1 MISPTDGAAVK
12 PAGWVLAAL
21 VFPAGVALLF
31 FGLLTEGSWFARLL
45 STTPLQVLGKSSYA
59 FFLIHAGVIA
69 GWLFDLWKGNQ
80 LLFFISVVLVS
91 IAFYYLVE
99 KPINKLIKNTNG

>member
-1 MISPTDGAAVK
+1 VRFFINSFC
-12 PAGWVLAAL
+12 GWVFATL

-31 FGLLTEGSWFARLL
+31 FDLLTEASWFARLL
-45 STTPLQVLGKSSYA
+45 STTPLQVLGKSFYA

-91 IAFYYLVE
+91 IALYYWL
-99 KPINKLIKNTNG
+99 KSP